1 MKTINLK
8 KIAFAGAALIGLGTA
23 AITTVNQNTEPTTV
37 QAASSKIKI
46 SQSTAV
52 KKFRARYKSAKID
65 SINLEKERG
74 RYVYEIEGFTSTREY
89 DMKIN
94 ASTDKVISAH
104 SEAERNHNKKALN
117 SSKTISRST
126 ATKIAQ
132 KRVPGSKAIEWS
144 LDREGSRNVW
154 EVTVS
159 KNGKKSEVK
168 INALTKKVIS
178 VERD

>member
-8 KIAFAGAALIGLGTA
+8 KIAIAGIALFGLGTT
-23 AITTVNQNTEPTTV
+23 AITTVNLNSDTTV
-37 QAASSKIKI
+37 QAASSSIKI

-52 KKFRARYKSAKID
+52 KKFKARYNAQIE
-65 SINLEKERG
+65 SINLEKEKG
-74 RYVYEIEGFTSTREY
+74 RYVYEIEGFSSTREY
-89 DMKIN
+89 EMKIN
-94 ASTDKVISAH
+94 ASSGKVISAH
-104 SEAERNHNKKALN
+104 SERENTSKKKALN
-117 SSKTISRST
+117 LNKTISRST

-132 KRVPGSKAIEWS
+132 NRVPGSKAIEWT
-144 LDREGSRNVW
+144 LERENSRSVW

-159 KNGKKSEVK
+159 KNGKKSDVK

>member
-37 QAASSKIKI
+37 QAASSKIKV

-52 KKFRARYKSAKID
+52 KKFRAKYPSAKID

-94 ASTDKVISAH
+94 A
-104 SEAERNHNKKALN
+104 
-117 SSKTISRST
+117 
-126 ATKIAQ
+126 
-132 KRVPGSKAIEWS
+132 
-144 LDREGSRNVW
+144 
-154 EVTVS
+154 
-159 KNGKKSEVK
+159 
-168 INALTKKVIS
+168 LTKKVIS